1 MTEKV
6 AQNEKTGSSET
17 DDFQGQRDAT
27 QEEIDS
33 LPHVADKL
41 PFAAWAV
48 ILAGAFERFTY
59 FGLIAPWHIWL
70 GRFKTLMIGLALYLA
85 GCIILVT
92 TSIPDALN
100 QGAGIGG
107 LATCLVLVGLGVGSV
122 KATFFPLLGDQYV
135 QKKPQLVQSE
145 NGARVIVDGPRT
157 IQLMYNAYYWFAN
170 VASLSSIPVT
180 FLEFHYGFWVAYLL
194 TTISLC
200 VSIAFFA
207 IWSGKL
213 VKIAPKGN
221 VLPRAVKTM
230 SYAARSG
237 FKLDHAKPSYQ
248 QTRHGRTVPWT
259 DHFVDEMK
267 RGLIACRVIFSLLV
281 FYLCIN
287 QMYNNLVSQ
296 AGQMD
301 LHGVPNDMIQAFSGV
316 ACIIFGPIIQGL
328 YEILAKRKIEFG
340 PIARM
345 TAAFIFCGAGM
356 GYAAGLQRLIYSSG
370 PCYDRPFSCPE
381 SEGGKIPNSVNVWA
395 QMPVYIFLAIG
406 EIFGF
411 VTAFEYAYGK
421 APKDMKTVVQALT
434 QLTACFASVLGM
446 AISPAAK
453 VPNMVIFYA
462 CLAGAMGLTA
472 VLFWWRFRKY
482 DEIDTELNQLD
493 YKEEV
498 FESTSPASD
507 EEKAVKS

>member
-1 MTEKV
+1 
-6 AQNEKTGSSET
+6 
-17 DDFQGQRDAT
+17 
-27 QEEIDS
+27 
-33 LPHVADKL
+33 
-41 PFAAWAV
+41 
-48 ILAGAFERFTY
+48 
-59 FGLIAPWHIWL
+59 
-70 GRFKTLMIGLALYLA
+70 
-85 GCIILVT
+85 
-92 TSIPDALN
+92 
-100 QGAGIGG
+100 
-107 LATCLVLVGLGVGSV
+107 
-122 KATFFPLLGDQYV
+122 
-135 QKKPQLVQSE
+135 
-145 NGARVIVDGPRT
+145 
-157 IQLMYNAYYWFAN
+157 
-170 VASLSSIPVT
+170 
-180 FLEFHYGFWVAYLL
+180 
-194 TTISLC
+194 
-200 VSIAFFA
+200 
-207 IWSGKL
+207 
-213 VKIAPKGN
+213 
-221 VLPRAVKTM
+221 
-230 SYAARSG
+230 
-237 FKLDHAKPSYQ
+237 
-248 QTRHGRTVPWT
+248 
-259 DHFVDEMK
+259 
-267 RGLIACRVIFSLLV
+267 
-281 FYLCIN
+281 
-287 QMYNNLVSQ
+287 
-296 AGQMD
+296 MD

-453 VPNMVIFYA
+453 DPNMVIFYA

-472 VLFWWRFRKY
+472 VLFWLRFRKY
-482 DEIDTELNQLD
+482 DEIDAELNQLD
-493 YKEEV
+493 YKEV

-507 EEKAVKS
+507 EEKAAKS